1 MATEEIAAVS
11 RLLLSPCIFFLLY
24 SLRFHLSASF
34 LDYSWPHDSVHRLIR
49 RSHSADLVALK
60 EEKAPASVF
69 GDAID
74 TNTFDQ
80 ILEMDD
86 PDDHEFSHSI
96 VCGFFTQAEETFIKM
111 DTAMY
116 VISGPGTCHDW
127 WGQLHV
133 VGPTSP

>member
-1 MATEEIAAVS
+1 M
-11 RLLLSPCIFFLLY
+11 
-24 SLRFHLSASF
+24 
-34 LDYSWPHDSVHRLIR
+34 
-49 RSHSADLVALK
+49 ALK

-116 VISGPGTCHDW
+116 VISGSGTCHDW
-127 WGQLHV
+127 WGLLHT
-133 VGPTSP
+133 VGPTFPMTEFQQETSVAKHWY